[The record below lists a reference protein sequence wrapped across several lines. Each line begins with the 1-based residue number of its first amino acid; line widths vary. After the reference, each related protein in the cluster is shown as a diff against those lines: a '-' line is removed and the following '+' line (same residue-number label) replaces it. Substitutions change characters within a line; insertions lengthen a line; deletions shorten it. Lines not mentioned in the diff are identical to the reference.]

1 VKIERRAID
10 EVAAPFP
17 VYPRLAGELL
27 AAGAAPDA
35 DGAATVAHGL
45 GALAAYAY
53 ADTATVAMVMGR
65 LGLAG
70 GGCVRIEQA
79 VDAMFVFSTAY
90 LVQSRCGRV
99 VLLGY
104 RGTEP
109 TNLAN
114 WLGDADVGPEEMPV
128 GNARLPVHAGFRRN
142 MRATRW
148 SVLEELAHALA
159 GRSLAD
165 PERPVPHPLEALLIG
180 GHSLGGAMAVLF
192 ALSLAG
198 RPEHRALVDRLRA
211 LHTFG
216 QPLATAGELPAE
228 AREVEARIVRHVRPR
243 DLIPALPAASWGRFT
258 HIGREVRWEA
268 GAWRP
273 SAVPVRQLA
282 SIREVPRSLLA
293 LFGTARSRDAARYSL
308 VEHGPHHYLAALRPP
323 GRVSELGDFD

>member
-1 VKIERRAID
+1 MKLERREID
-10 EVAAPFP
+10 AVGEPFP
-17 VYPRLAGELL
+17 IHPALPEELL
-27 AAGAAPDA
+27 AA
-35 DGAATVAHGL
+35 DGGPTVAHVL
-45 GALAAYAY
+45 GALSAYAY
-53 ADTATVAMVMGR
+53 ADTATVATVMGR

-70 GGCVRIEQA
+70 GACVRIDQA

-114 WLGDADVGPEEMPV
+114 WLGDADVGPEEMQV
-128 GNARLPVHAGFRRN
+128 GSARVPVHAGFRRN
-142 MRATRW
+142 MRATCW
-148 SVLEELAHALA
+148 SVLEELSHALA

-165 PERPVPHPLEALLIG
+165 PRRQVAQPLEALFVT

-198 RPEHRALVDRLRA
+198 RQEHRALVDRLRA

-216 QPLATAGELPAE
+216 QPLATCGDLPAE
-228 AREVEARIVRHVRPR
+228 ARGIEARILRHVRTR
-243 DLIPALPAASWGRFT
+243 DLIPALPAASWGRFS
-258 HIGREVRWEA
+258 HLGHEVRWED
-268 GAWRP
+268 GAWRASP
-273 SAVPVRQLA
+273 APVRQLA

-308 VEHGPHHYLAALRPP
+308 VEHGPHHYLAAVRPP
-323 GRVSELGDFD
+323 GLVTELGDFD